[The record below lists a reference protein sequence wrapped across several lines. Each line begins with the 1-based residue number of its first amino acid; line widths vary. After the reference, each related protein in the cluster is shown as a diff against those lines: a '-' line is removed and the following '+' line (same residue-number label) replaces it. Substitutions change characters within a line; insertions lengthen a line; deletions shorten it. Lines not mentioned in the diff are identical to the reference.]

1 MLLSQYGGA
10 GHGCVLKREWSRQLT
25 DYAGAGVAATVV
37 HYLVMAILLGAIS
50 IPAVLAST
58 VGAIAGAGVAYW
70 MNARW
75 TFDYRGAVGRSLY
88 RFLCVAAVGVV
99 LNAVLLA
106 VGHGL
111 LTMPLVAAQP
121 AATLSVFII
130 TFVVNRQWSFR

>member
-1 MLLSQYGGA
+1 MLLVQYGEA
-10 GHGCVLKREWSRQLT
+10 GRGDVLKREWPRQLT
-25 DYAGAGVAATVV
+25 DYAGAGVAATAV
-37 HYLVMAILLGAIS
+37 HYLVMAALLSAIG

-58 VGAIAGAGVAYW
+58 GGAITGAGVAYW

-75 TFDYRGAVGRSLY
+75 TFNYRGAVGRSLY
-88 RFLCVAAVGVV
+88 RFLCVAAIGVV

-106 VGHGL
+106 VSHNV